1 MNDMD
6 DLLSIILI
14 VVLYVVL
21 KPVIKAIFRG
31 FGSSDH
37 RRDR

>member
-1 MNDMD
+1 MD
-6 DLLSIILI
+6 DLFSIILF
-14 VVLYVVL
+14 VVLFVVL

-37 RRDR
+37 YRDR

>member
-1 MNDMD
+1 MD
-6 DLLSIILI
+6 DFLSFTLF
-14 VVLYVVL
+14 VVLFFVL

-37 RRDR
+37 HRDR